1 MFAYSMLF
9 DASHIFASTTPS
21 VTSLMTYTLQPIVQT
36 GFVVIVSVLVV
47 AVAYNWIIKRGVR
60 GAGRAIMR

>member
-1 MFAYSMLF
+1 
-9 DASHIFASTTPS
+9 
-21 VTSLMTYTLQPIVQT
+21 MTYTLQPIVQT